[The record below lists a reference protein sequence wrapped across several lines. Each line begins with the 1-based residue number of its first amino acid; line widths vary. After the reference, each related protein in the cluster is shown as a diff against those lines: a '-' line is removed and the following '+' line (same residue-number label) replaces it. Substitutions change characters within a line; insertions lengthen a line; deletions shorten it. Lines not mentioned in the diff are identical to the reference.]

1 MRASHLTVRKRIMDE
16 KSKITDEEFF
26 TSKEYRGYL
35 ADITEAA
42 TKRYRRPIH
51 VTVFADPEDSTV
63 AYTDYNGIVINA
75 CNHITWSMPTR
86 KLRSMSIEGFN
97 AHENSHNL
105 FTDNRI
111 AHAYFNSLEHGKFYP
126 KKPTRLKGDQKLN
139 AQGII
144 DALMDDTDP
153 IPKTVILRTAKAL
166 SNILEDGY
174 VDARYSYEFPG
185 NPARGIA
192 LNNVRFAETV
202 PDIDTMIDKQFYP
215 HNIVLNLLLE
225 YVRAREVNNLTGYTG
240 EYMDRFLAAL
250 PLVDACIYDE
260 DSRARFDAVNR
271 IMIDLWPLMQRCFDD
286 LRDKQQ
292 NDASSSSGSGNS
304 TTPGTGEDSDS
315 DDGMD
320 AVQDALESQL
330 PQIAPNFTM
339 KSGPVPF
346 NGAFSPDE
354 EQAQE
359 LLEQVSKALSEETA
373 RIAAHRTETIISN
386 GDGSIVQDS
395 EYEGAGY
402 EFSATDIERVLEEIA
417 TGKVNE
423 SLEEE
428 LSEELQSEATSIE
441 YGNAH
446 RNINIT
452 VHRMSHVNQNLIDSY
467 TAVAP
472 QLLMLSKR
480 LQRSVSAILRD
491 KRQGGKQTGL
501 YVGKHLDQHAFHRN
515 DGRVFCNKRLPTEPI
530 NMSVALLVDESG
542 SMCGC
547 DRITKARAT
556 AIVVQDFCEKL
567 GIPIMIV
574 GHTASCAHVELFSYA
589 DFKSVDKKDRYRL
602 MDMSARCCNR
612 DGAALRY
619 VAEKLSKQNSDVK
632 MLFIICD
639 GQPNDDGYTGTA
651 AEADLRGIKLEYS
664 RKGVQ
669 IFAAAIGDDRANIAS
684 GIPGTG
690 LSRISVVASGVTSP
704 AAHPA
709 PPVVR
714 IMSAILPSAIL
725 CITVDNTFL
734 STGSAFAKI
743 TCCPASST
751 ILRITFPPLSSSC
764 SLYTCVFAV
773 KIATFISYLH
783 KTSFC
788 CPYSRILTLLI
799 QECNP

>member
-35 ADITEAA
+35 ADITEVA

-260 DSRARFDAVNR
+260 DGRARFDAVNR

-292 NDASSSSGSGNS
+292 NDDSSSSGSGNS

-315 DDGMD
+315 DDGMG

-346 NGAFSPDE
+346 NGAFAPDE

-428 LSEELQSEATSIE
+428 LSEELQSEATSIQ

-669 IFAAAIGDDRANIAS
+669 IFAAAIGDDRANIE
-684 GIPGTG
+684 
-690 LSRISVVASGVTSP
+690 RIYGAGYLDITDLNQLP
-704 AAHPA
+704 
-709 PPVVR
+709 
-714 IMSAILPSAIL
+714 IMLTQLIARNLP
-725 CITVDNTFL
+725 
-734 STGSAFAKI
+734 K
-743 TCCPASST
+743 
-751 ILRITFPPLSSSC
+751 
-764 SLYTCVFAV
+764 
-773 KIATFISYLH
+773 
-783 KTSFC
+783 
-788 CPYSRILTLLI
+788 
-799 QECNP
+799 

>member
-373 RIAAHRTETIISN
+373 RIEAHRTETIISN

-669 IFAAAIGDDRANIAS
+669 IFAAAIGDDRANIE
-684 GIPGTG
+684 
-690 LSRISVVASGVTSP
+690 RIYGAGYLDITDLNQL
-704 AAHPA
+704 
-709 PPVVR
+709 PVMLTQLIAR
-714 IMSAILPSAIL
+714 NLP
-725 CITVDNTFL
+725 
-734 STGSAFAKI
+734 K
-743 TCCPASST
+743 
-751 ILRITFPPLSSSC
+751 
-764 SLYTCVFAV
+764 
-773 KIATFISYLH
+773 
-783 KTSFC
+783 
-788 CPYSRILTLLI
+788 
-799 QECNP
+799 

>member
-215 HNIVLNLLLE
+215 HNIVLNLLLQ

-260 DSRARFDAVNR
+260 DGRARFDAVNR

-315 DDGMD
+315 DDGMG

-346 NGAFSPDE
+346 NGAFAPDE

-359 LLEQVSKALSEETA
+359 LLEQVSKALSEKTA

-428 LSEELQSEATSIE
+428 LSEELQSEATSIQ

-602 MDMSARCCNR
+602 MDMSARYCNR

-669 IFAAAIGDDRANIAS
+669 IFAAAIGDDRANIE
-684 GIPGTG
+684 
-690 LSRISVVASGVTSP
+690 RIYGAGYLDITDLNQLP
-704 AAHPA
+704 
-709 PPVVR
+709 
-714 IMSAILPSAIL
+714 IMLTQLIARNLP
-725 CITVDNTFL
+725 
-734 STGSAFAKI
+734 K
-743 TCCPASST
+743 
-751 ILRITFPPLSSSC
+751 
-764 SLYTCVFAV
+764 
-773 KIATFISYLH
+773 
-783 KTSFC
+783 
-788 CPYSRILTLLI
+788 
-799 QECNP
+799 

>member
-215 HNIVLNLLLE
+215 HTIVLNLLLE

-669 IFAAAIGDDRANIAS
+669 IFAAAIGDDRANIE
-684 GIPGTG
+684 
-690 LSRISVVASGVTSP
+690 RIYGAGYLDITDLNQL
-704 AAHPA
+704 
-709 PPVVR
+709 PVMLTQLIAR
-714 IMSAILPSAIL
+714 NLP
-725 CITVDNTFL
+725 
-734 STGSAFAKI
+734 K
-743 TCCPASST
+743 
-751 ILRITFPPLSSSC
+751 
-764 SLYTCVFAV
+764 
-773 KIATFISYLH
+773 
-783 KTSFC
+783 
-788 CPYSRILTLLI
+788 
-799 QECNP
+799 

>member
-75 CNHITWSMPTR
+75 CNHITWSMPSR

-202 PDIDTMIDKQFYP
+202 PNIDTMIDKQFYP

-260 DSRARFDAVNR
+260 DGRARFDAVNR

-304 TTPGTGEDSDS
+304 TTPGTGENSDS
-315 DDGMD
+315 DDGMG

-346 NGAFSPDE
+346 NGAFAPDE

-428 LSEELQSEATSIE
+428 LLEELQSEATSIQ

-602 MDMSARCCNR
+602 MDMSARYCNR

-669 IFAAAIGDDRANIAS
+669 IFAAAIGDDRANIE
-684 GIPGTG
+684 
-690 LSRISVVASGVTSP
+690 RIYGAGYLDITDLNQL
-704 AAHPA
+704 
-709 PPVVR
+709 PVMLTQLIAR
-714 IMSAILPSAIL
+714 NLP
-725 CITVDNTFL
+725 
-734 STGSAFAKI
+734 K
-743 TCCPASST
+743 
-751 ILRITFPPLSSSC
+751 
-764 SLYTCVFAV
+764 
-773 KIATFISYLH
+773 
-783 KTSFC
+783 
-788 CPYSRILTLLI
+788 
-799 QECNP
+799 

>member
-589 DFKSVDKKDRYRL
+589 DFKSVDKKNRYRL

-669 IFAAAIGDDRANIAS
+669 IFAAAIGDDRANIE
-684 GIPGTG
+684 
-690 LSRISVVASGVTSP
+690 RIYGAGYLDITDLNQL
-704 AAHPA
+704 
-709 PPVVR
+709 PVMLTQLIAR
-714 IMSAILPSAIL
+714 NLP
-725 CITVDNTFL
+725 
-734 STGSAFAKI
+734 K
-743 TCCPASST
+743 
-751 ILRITFPPLSSSC
+751 
-764 SLYTCVFAV
+764 
-773 KIATFISYLH
+773 
-783 KTSFC
+783 
-788 CPYSRILTLLI
+788 
-799 QECNP
+799 

>member
-192 LNNVRFAETV
+192 LNNVRFAEAV

-315 DDGMD
+315 DDGMG

-669 IFAAAIGDDRANIAS
+669 IFAAAIGDDRANIE
-684 GIPGTG
+684 
-690 LSRISVVASGVTSP
+690 RIYGAGYLDITDLNQL
-704 AAHPA
+704 
-709 PPVVR
+709 PVMLTQLIAR
-714 IMSAILPSAIL
+714 NLP
-725 CITVDNTFL
+725 
-734 STGSAFAKI
+734 K
-743 TCCPASST
+743 
-751 ILRITFPPLSSSC
+751 
-764 SLYTCVFAV
+764 
-773 KIATFISYLH
+773 
-783 KTSFC
+783 
-788 CPYSRILTLLI
+788 
-799 QECNP
+799 

>member
-126 KKPTRLKGDQKLN
+126 EKPTRLKGDQKLN

-144 DALMDDTDP
+144 DALLDDTDP

-304 TTPGTGEDSDS
+304 STPGTGEDSDS
-315 DDGMD
+315 DDGMG

-346 NGAFSPDE
+346 NGAFAPDE

-373 RIAAHRTETIISN
+373 RIEAHRTETIISN

-428 LSEELQSEATSIE
+428 LSEELQSEATSIQ

-480 LQRSVSAILRD
+480 LQRSVSVILRD

-602 MDMSARCCNR
+602 MDMSARYCNR

-669 IFAAAIGDDRANIAS
+669 IFAAAIGDDRANIE
-684 GIPGTG
+684 
-690 LSRISVVASGVTSP
+690 RIYGAGYLDITDLNQLP
-704 AAHPA
+704 
-709 PPVVR
+709 
-714 IMSAILPSAIL
+714 IMLTQLIARNLP
-725 CITVDNTFL
+725 
-734 STGSAFAKI
+734 K
-743 TCCPASST
+743 
-751 ILRITFPPLSSSC
+751 
-764 SLYTCVFAV
+764 
-773 KIATFISYLH
+773 
-783 KTSFC
+783 
-788 CPYSRILTLLI
+788 
-799 QECNP
+799 

>member
-240 EYMDRFLAAL
+240 EYMDRFLTAL

-260 DSRARFDAVNR
+260 DGRARFDAVNR

-315 DDGMD
+315 DDGMG

-346 NGAFSPDE
+346 NGAFAPDE

-428 LSEELQSEATSIE
+428 LSEELQSEATSIQ

-574 GHTASCAHVELFSYA
+574 GHTASSAHVELFSYA

-602 MDMSARCCNR
+602 MDMSARYCNR

-664 RKGVQ
+664 RQGVQ
-669 IFAAAIGDDRANIAS
+669 IFAAAIGDDRANIE
-684 GIPGTG
+684 
-690 LSRISVVASGVTSP
+690 RIYGAGYLDITDLNQLP
-704 AAHPA
+704 
-709 PPVVR
+709 
-714 IMSAILPSAIL
+714 IMLTQLIARNLP
-725 CITVDNTFL
+725 
-734 STGSAFAKI
+734 K
-743 TCCPASST
+743 
-751 ILRITFPPLSSSC
+751 
-764 SLYTCVFAV
+764 
-773 KIATFISYLH
+773 
-783 KTSFC
+783 
-788 CPYSRILTLLI
+788 
-799 QECNP
+799 

>member
-589 DFKSVDKKDRYRL
+589 DFKSVDKKDQYRL

-669 IFAAAIGDDRANIAS
+669 IFAAAIGDDRANIE
-684 GIPGTG
+684 
-690 LSRISVVASGVTSP
+690 RIYGAGYLDITDLNQL
-704 AAHPA
+704 
-709 PPVVR
+709 PVMLTQLIAR
-714 IMSAILPSAIL
+714 NLP
-725 CITVDNTFL
+725 
-734 STGSAFAKI
+734 K
-743 TCCPASST
+743 
-751 ILRITFPPLSSSC
+751 
-764 SLYTCVFAV
+764 
-773 KIATFISYLH
+773 
-783 KTSFC
+783 
-788 CPYSRILTLLI
+788 
-799 QECNP
+799 

>member
-315 DDGMD
+315 DDGMG

-346 NGAFSPDE
+346 NGAFAPDE

-428 LSEELQSEATSIE
+428 LSEELQSEATSIQ

-452 VHRMSHVNQNLIDSY
+452 VHRMSHVNQSLIDSY

-669 IFAAAIGDDRANIAS
+669 IFAAAIGDDRANIE
-684 GIPGTG
+684 
-690 LSRISVVASGVTSP
+690 RIYGAGYLDITDLNQL
-704 AAHPA
+704 
-709 PPVVR
+709 PVMLTQLIAR
-714 IMSAILPSAIL
+714 NLP
-725 CITVDNTFL
+725 
-734 STGSAFAKI
+734 K
-743 TCCPASST
+743 
-751 ILRITFPPLSSSC
+751 
-764 SLYTCVFAV
+764 
-773 KIATFISYLH
+773 
-783 KTSFC
+783 
-788 CPYSRILTLLI
+788 
-799 QECNP
+799 

>member
-51 VTVFADPEDSTV
+51 VTVYADPEDSTI

-75 CNHITWSMPTR
+75 CNHITWSMPSR

-260 DSRARFDAVNR
+260 DGRARFDAVNR

-292 NDASSSSGSGNS
+292 NDASSSSGSGNPS
-304 TTPGTGEDSDS
+304 TPGTGEDSDS
-315 DDGMD
+315 DDGMGS
-320 AVQDALESQL
+320 VQDALESQL

-346 NGAFSPDE
+346 NGAFAPDE

-373 RIAAHRTETIISN
+373 RITAHRTETIISN

-428 LSEELQSEATSIE
+428 LSEELKSEATSIQ

-602 MDMSARCCNR
+602 MDMSARYCNR

-669 IFAAAIGDDRANIAS
+669 IFAAAIGDDRANIE
-684 GIPGTG
+684 
-690 LSRISVVASGVTSP
+690 RIYGAGYLDITDLNQLP
-704 AAHPA
+704 
-709 PPVVR
+709 
-714 IMSAILPSAIL
+714 IMLTQLIARNLP
-725 CITVDNTFL
+725 
-734 STGSAFAKI
+734 K
-743 TCCPASST
+743 
-751 ILRITFPPLSSSC
+751 
-764 SLYTCVFAV
+764 
-773 KIATFISYLH
+773 
-783 KTSFC
+783 
-788 CPYSRILTLLI
+788 
-799 QECNP
+799 

>member
-51 VTVFADPEDSTV
+51 VTVYADPEDSTV

-75 CNHITWSMPTR
+75 CNHITWSMPSR

-225 YVRAREVNNLTGYTG
+225 YVRVREVNNLTGYTG

-260 DSRARFDAVNR
+260 DGRARFDAVNR

-315 DDGMD
+315 DDGMG

-346 NGAFSPDE
+346 NGAFAPDE

-428 LSEELQSEATSIE
+428 LSEELQSEATSIQ

-602 MDMSARCCNR
+602 MDMSARYCNR

-669 IFAAAIGDDRANIAS
+669 IFAAAIGDDRANIE
-684 GIPGTG
+684 
-690 LSRISVVASGVTSP
+690 RIYGAGYLDITDLNQL
-704 AAHPA
+704 
-709 PPVVR
+709 PVMLTQLIAR
-714 IMSAILPSAIL
+714 NLP
-725 CITVDNTFL
+725 
-734 STGSAFAKI
+734 K
-743 TCCPASST
+743 
-751 ILRITFPPLSSSC
+751 
-764 SLYTCVFAV
+764 
-773 KIATFISYLH
+773 
-783 KTSFC
+783 
-788 CPYSRILTLLI
+788 
-799 QECNP
+799 

>member
-501 YVGKHLDQHAFHRN
+501 YVGKHLVQHAFHRN

-669 IFAAAIGDDRANIAS
+669 IFAAAIGDDRANIE
-684 GIPGTG
+684 
-690 LSRISVVASGVTSP
+690 RIYGAGYLDITDLNQL
-704 AAHPA
+704 
-709 PPVVR
+709 PVMLTQLIAR
-714 IMSAILPSAIL
+714 NLP
-725 CITVDNTFL
+725 
-734 STGSAFAKI
+734 K
-743 TCCPASST
+743 
-751 ILRITFPPLSSSC
+751 
-764 SLYTCVFAV
+764 
-773 KIATFISYLH
+773 
-783 KTSFC
+783 
-788 CPYSRILTLLI
+788 
-799 QECNP
+799 

>member
-260 DSRARFDAVNR
+260 DGRARFDAVNR

-292 NDASSSSGSGNS
+292 NDDSSSSGSGNS

-315 DDGMD
+315 DDGMG

-346 NGAFSPDE
+346 NGAFAPDE

-428 LSEELQSEATSIE
+428 LSEELQSEATSIQ

-669 IFAAAIGDDRANIAS
+669 IFAAAIGDDRANIE
-684 GIPGTG
+684 
-690 LSRISVVASGVTSP
+690 RIYGAGYLDITDLNQLP
-704 AAHPA
+704 
-709 PPVVR
+709 
-714 IMSAILPSAIL
+714 IMLTQLIARNLP
-725 CITVDNTFL
+725 
-734 STGSAFAKI
+734 K
-743 TCCPASST
+743 
-751 ILRITFPPLSSSC
+751 
-764 SLYTCVFAV
+764 
-773 KIATFISYLH
+773 
-783 KTSFC
+783 
-788 CPYSRILTLLI
+788 
-799 QECNP
+799 

>member
-452 VHRMSHVNQNLIDSY
+452 VHRMSHINQNLIDSY

-669 IFAAAIGDDRANIAS
+669 IFAAAIGDDRANIE
-684 GIPGTG
+684 
-690 LSRISVVASGVTSP
+690 RIYGAGYLDITDLNQL
-704 AAHPA
+704 
-709 PPVVR
+709 PVMLTQLIAR
-714 IMSAILPSAIL
+714 NLP
-725 CITVDNTFL
+725 
-734 STGSAFAKI
+734 K
-743 TCCPASST
+743 
-751 ILRITFPPLSSSC
+751 
-764 SLYTCVFAV
+764 
-773 KIATFISYLH
+773 
-783 KTSFC
+783 
-788 CPYSRILTLLI
+788 
-799 QECNP
+799 

>member
-315 DDGMD
+315 DDGMG

-346 NGAFSPDE
+346 NGAFAPDE

-428 LSEELQSEATSIE
+428 LSEELQSEATSIQ

-669 IFAAAIGDDRANIAS
+669 IFAAAIGDDRANIE
-684 GIPGTG
+684 
-690 LSRISVVASGVTSP
+690 RIYGAGYLDITDLNQL
-704 AAHPA
+704 
-709 PPVVR
+709 PVMLTQLIAR
-714 IMSAILPSAIL
+714 NLP
-725 CITVDNTFL
+725 
-734 STGSAFAKI
+734 K
-743 TCCPASST
+743 
-751 ILRITFPPLSSSC
+751 
-764 SLYTCVFAV
+764 
-773 KIATFISYLH
+773 
-783 KTSFC
+783 
-788 CPYSRILTLLI
+788 
-799 QECNP
+799 

>member
-225 YVRAREVNNLTGYTG
+225 YVRVREVNNLTGYTG

-260 DSRARFDAVNR
+260 DGRARFDAVNR

-304 TTPGTGEDSDS
+304 STPGTGEDSDS
-315 DDGMD
+315 DDGMG

-346 NGAFSPDE
+346 NGAFAPDE

-428 LSEELQSEATSIE
+428 LSEELQSEATSIQ

-602 MDMSARCCNR
+602 MDMSARYCNR

-669 IFAAAIGDDRANIAS
+669 IFAAAIGDDRANIE
-684 GIPGTG
+684 
-690 LSRISVVASGVTSP
+690 RIYGAGYLDITDLNQLP
-704 AAHPA
+704 
-709 PPVVR
+709 
-714 IMSAILPSAIL
+714 IMLTQLIARNLP
-725 CITVDNTFL
+725 
-734 STGSAFAKI
+734 K
-743 TCCPASST
+743 
-751 ILRITFPPLSSSC
+751 
-764 SLYTCVFAV
+764 
-773 KIATFISYLH
+773 
-783 KTSFC
+783 
-788 CPYSRILTLLI
+788 
-799 QECNP
+799 

>member
-215 HNIVLNLLLE
+215 HSIVLNLLLE

-669 IFAAAIGDDRANIAS
+669 IFAAAIGDDRANIE
-684 GIPGTG
+684 
-690 LSRISVVASGVTSP
+690 RIYGAGYLDITDLNQL
-704 AAHPA
+704 
-709 PPVVR
+709 PVMLTQLIAR
-714 IMSAILPSAIL
+714 NLP
-725 CITVDNTFL
+725 
-734 STGSAFAKI
+734 K
-743 TCCPASST
+743 
-751 ILRITFPPLSSSC
+751 
-764 SLYTCVFAV
+764 
-773 KIATFISYLH
+773 
-783 KTSFC
+783 
-788 CPYSRILTLLI
+788 
-799 QECNP
+799 

>member
-215 HNIVLNLLLE
+215 HNIVLNLLLQ

-260 DSRARFDAVNR
+260 DGRARFDAVNR

-315 DDGMD
+315 DDGMG

-346 NGAFSPDE
+346 NGAFAPDE

-589 DFKSVDKKDRYRL
+589 DFKSVDKKNRYRL

-669 IFAAAIGDDRANIAS
+669 IFAAAIGDDRANIE
-684 GIPGTG
+684 
-690 LSRISVVASGVTSP
+690 RIYGAGYLDITDLNQL
-704 AAHPA
+704 
-709 PPVVR
+709 PVMLTQLIAR
-714 IMSAILPSAIL
+714 NLP
-725 CITVDNTFL
+725 
-734 STGSAFAKI
+734 K
-743 TCCPASST
+743 
-751 ILRITFPPLSSSC
+751 
-764 SLYTCVFAV
+764 
-773 KIATFISYLH
+773 
-783 KTSFC
+783 
-788 CPYSRILTLLI
+788 
-799 QECNP
+799 

>member
-126 KKPTRLKGDQKLN
+126 KKPTRLKRDQKLN

-144 DALMDDTDP
+144 DALLDDTDP

-304 TTPGTGEDSDS
+304 STPGTGEDSDS
-315 DDGMD
+315 DDGMG

-346 NGAFSPDE
+346 NGAFAPDE

-373 RIAAHRTETIISN
+373 RIEAHRTETIISN

-428 LSEELQSEATSIE
+428 LSEELQSEATSIQ

-480 LQRSVSAILRD
+480 LQRSVSVILRD

-602 MDMSARCCNR
+602 MDMSARYCNR

-669 IFAAAIGDDRANIAS
+669 IFAAAIGDDRANIE
-684 GIPGTG
+684 
-690 LSRISVVASGVTSP
+690 RIYGAGYLDITDLNQLP
-704 AAHPA
+704 
-709 PPVVR
+709 
-714 IMSAILPSAIL
+714 IMLTQLIARNLP
-725 CITVDNTFL
+725 
-734 STGSAFAKI
+734 K
-743 TCCPASST
+743 
-751 ILRITFPPLSSSC
+751 
-764 SLYTCVFAV
+764 
-773 KIATFISYLH
+773 
-783 KTSFC
+783 
-788 CPYSRILTLLI
+788 
-799 QECNP
+799 

>member
-215 HNIVLNLLLE
+215 HNIVLNLLLQ

-260 DSRARFDAVNR
+260 DGRARFDAVNR

-315 DDGMD
+315 DDGMG

-346 NGAFSPDE
+346 NGAFTPDE

-428 LSEELQSEATSIE
+428 LSEELQSEATSIQ

-602 MDMSARCCNR
+602 MDMSARYCNR

-669 IFAAAIGDDRANIAS
+669 IFAAAIGDDRANIE
-684 GIPGTG
+684 
-690 LSRISVVASGVTSP
+690 RIYGAGYLDITDLNQLP
-704 AAHPA
+704 
-709 PPVVR
+709 
-714 IMSAILPSAIL
+714 IMLTQLIARNLP
-725 CITVDNTFL
+725 
-734 STGSAFAKI
+734 K
-743 TCCPASST
+743 
-751 ILRITFPPLSSSC
+751 
-764 SLYTCVFAV
+764 
-773 KIATFISYLH
+773 
-783 KTSFC
+783 
-788 CPYSRILTLLI
+788 
-799 QECNP
+799 

>member
-315 DDGMD
+315 DDGMG

-428 LSEELQSEATSIE
+428 LSEELQSEATSIQ

-491 KRQGGKQTGL
+491 KRQGGEQTGL

-664 RKGVQ
+664 RMGVQ
-669 IFAAAIGDDRANIAS
+669 IYAAAIGDDRANIE
-684 GIPGTG
+684 
-690 LSRISVVASGVTSP
+690 RIYGAGYLDITDLNQL
-704 AAHPA
+704 
-709 PPVVR
+709 PVMLTQLIAR
-714 IMSAILPSAIL
+714 NLP
-725 CITVDNTFL
+725 
-734 STGSAFAKI
+734 K
-743 TCCPASST
+743 
-751 ILRITFPPLSSSC
+751 
-764 SLYTCVFAV
+764 
-773 KIATFISYLH
+773 
-783 KTSFC
+783 
-788 CPYSRILTLLI
+788 
-799 QECNP
+799 

>member
-395 EYEGAGY
+395 KYEGAGY

-669 IFAAAIGDDRANIAS
+669 IFAAAIGDDRANIE
-684 GIPGTG
+684 
-690 LSRISVVASGVTSP
+690 RIYGAGYLDITDLNQL
-704 AAHPA
+704 
-709 PPVVR
+709 PVMLTQLIAR
-714 IMSAILPSAIL
+714 NLP
-725 CITVDNTFL
+725 
-734 STGSAFAKI
+734 K
-743 TCCPASST
+743 
-751 ILRITFPPLSSSC
+751 
-764 SLYTCVFAV
+764 
-773 KIATFISYLH
+773 
-783 KTSFC
+783 
-788 CPYSRILTLLI
+788 
-799 QECNP
+799 

>member
-669 IFAAAIGDDRANIAS
+669 IFAAAIGDDRANIE
-684 GIPGTG
+684 
-690 LSRISVVASGVTSP
+690 RIYGAGYLDITDLNQL
-704 AAHPA
+704 
-709 PPVVR
+709 PVMLTQLIAR
-714 IMSAILPSAIL
+714 TLP
-725 CITVDNTFL
+725 
-734 STGSAFAKI
+734 K
-743 TCCPASST
+743 
-751 ILRITFPPLSSSC
+751 
-764 SLYTCVFAV
+764 
-773 KIATFISYLH
+773 
-783 KTSFC
+783 
-788 CPYSRILTLLI
+788 
-799 QECNP
+799 

>member
-192 LNNVRFAETV
+192 LNNVRFAEAV

-315 DDGMD
+315 DDGMG

-428 LSEELQSEATSIE
+428 LSEELQSEATSIQ

-446 RNINIT
+446 RNNNIT

-669 IFAAAIGDDRANIAS
+669 IFAAAIGDDRANIE
-684 GIPGTG
+684 
-690 LSRISVVASGVTSP
+690 RIYGAGYLDITDLNQL
-704 AAHPA
+704 
-709 PPVVR
+709 PVMLTQLIAR
-714 IMSAILPSAIL
+714 NLP
-725 CITVDNTFL
+725 
-734 STGSAFAKI
+734 K
-743 TCCPASST
+743 
-751 ILRITFPPLSSSC
+751 
-764 SLYTCVFAV
+764 
-773 KIATFISYLH
+773 
-783 KTSFC
+783 
-788 CPYSRILTLLI
+788 
-799 QECNP
+799 

>member
-192 LNNVRFAETV
+192 LNNVRFAEAV

-315 DDGMD
+315 DDGMG

-346 NGAFSPDE
+346 NGAFAPDE

-428 LSEELQSEATSIE
+428 LSEELQSEATSIQ

-602 MDMSARCCNR
+602 MDMSARYCNR

-632 MLFIICD
+632 MLFIICG

-669 IFAAAIGDDRANIAS
+669 IFAAAIGDDRANIE
-684 GIPGTG
+684 
-690 LSRISVVASGVTSP
+690 RIYGAGYLDITDLNQL
-704 AAHPA
+704 
-709 PPVVR
+709 PVMLTQLIAR
-714 IMSAILPSAIL
+714 NLP
-725 CITVDNTFL
+725 
-734 STGSAFAKI
+734 K
-743 TCCPASST
+743 
-751 ILRITFPPLSSSC
+751 
-764 SLYTCVFAV
+764 
-773 KIATFISYLH
+773 
-783 KTSFC
+783 
-788 CPYSRILTLLI
+788 
-799 QECNP
+799 

>member
-260 DSRARFDAVNR
+260 DGRARFDAVNR

-315 DDGMD
+315 DDGMG

-346 NGAFSPDE
+346 NGAFAPDE

-428 LSEELQSEATSIE
+428 LSEELQSEATSIQ

-602 MDMSARCCNR
+602 MDMSARYCNR

-669 IFAAAIGDDRANIAS
+669 IFAAAIGDDRANIE
-684 GIPGTG
+684 
-690 LSRISVVASGVTSP
+690 RIYGAGYLDITDLNQLP
-704 AAHPA
+704 
-709 PPVVR
+709 
-714 IMSAILPSAIL
+714 IMLTQLIARNLP
-725 CITVDNTFL
+725 
-734 STGSAFAKI
+734 K
-743 TCCPASST
+743 
-751 ILRITFPPLSSSC
+751 
-764 SLYTCVFAV
+764 
-773 KIATFISYLH
+773 
-783 KTSFC
+783 
-788 CPYSRILTLLI
+788 
-799 QECNP
+799 

>member
-315 DDGMD
+315 DDGMG

-339 KSGPVPF
+339 ESGPVPF
-346 NGAFSPDE
+346 NGAFAPDE

-428 LSEELQSEATSIE
+428 LSEELQSEATSIQ

-452 VHRMSHVNQNLIDSY
+452 VHRMSHVNQSLIDSY

-501 YVGKHLDQHAFHRN
+501 YIGKHLDQHAFHRN

-669 IFAAAIGDDRANIAS
+669 IFAAAIGDDRANIER
-684 GIPGTG
+684 IYGTG
-690 LSRISVVASGVTSP
+690 
-704 AAHPA
+704 
-709 PPVVR
+709 
-714 IMSAILPSAIL
+714 
-725 CITVDNTFL
+725 
-734 STGSAFAKI
+734 
-743 TCCPASST
+743 
-751 ILRITFPPLSSSC
+751 
-764 SLYTCVFAV
+764 
-773 KIATFISYLH
+773 
-783 KTSFC
+783 
-788 CPYSRILTLLI
+788 
-799 QECNP
+799 

>member
-51 VTVFADPEDSTV
+51 VTVYADPEDSTV

-75 CNHITWSMPTR
+75 CNHITWSMPSR

-202 PDIDTMIDKQFYP
+202 PNIDTMIDKQFYP

-260 DSRARFDAVNR
+260 DGRARFDAVNR

-315 DDGMD
+315 DDGMG

-346 NGAFSPDE
+346 NGAFAPDE

-428 LSEELQSEATSIE
+428 LSEELQSEATSIQ

-602 MDMSARCCNR
+602 MDMSARYCNR

-669 IFAAAIGDDRANIAS
+669 IFAAAIGDDRANIE
-684 GIPGTG
+684 
-690 LSRISVVASGVTSP
+690 RIYGAGYLDITDLNQLP
-704 AAHPA
+704 
-709 PPVVR
+709 
-714 IMSAILPSAIL
+714 IMLTQLIARNLP
-725 CITVDNTFL
+725 
-734 STGSAFAKI
+734 K
-743 TCCPASST
+743 
-751 ILRITFPPLSSSC
+751 
-764 SLYTCVFAV
+764 
-773 KIATFISYLH
+773 
-783 KTSFC
+783 
-788 CPYSRILTLLI
+788 
-799 QECNP
+799 

>member
-215 HNIVLNLLLE
+215 HNIVLNLLLQ

-260 DSRARFDAVNR
+260 DGRARFDAVNR

-315 DDGMD
+315 DDGMG

-346 NGAFSPDE
+346 NGAFAPDE

-428 LSEELQSEATSIE
+428 LSEELQSEATSIQ

-480 LQRSVSAILRD
+480 LQRSVSVILRD

-602 MDMSARCCNR
+602 MDMSARYCNR

-669 IFAAAIGDDRANIAS
+669 IFAAAIGDDRANIE
-684 GIPGTG
+684 
-690 LSRISVVASGVTSP
+690 RIYGAGYLDITDLNQLP
-704 AAHPA
+704 
-709 PPVVR
+709 
-714 IMSAILPSAIL
+714 IMLTQLIARNLP
-725 CITVDNTFL
+725 
-734 STGSAFAKI
+734 K
-743 TCCPASST
+743 
-751 ILRITFPPLSSSC
+751 
-764 SLYTCVFAV
+764 
-773 KIATFISYLH
+773 
-783 KTSFC
+783 
-788 CPYSRILTLLI
+788 
-799 QECNP
+799 

>member
-144 DALMDDTDP
+144 DALLDDTDP

-304 TTPGTGEDSDS
+304 STPGTGEDSDS
-315 DDGMD
+315 DDGMG

-346 NGAFSPDE
+346 NGAFAPDE

-373 RIAAHRTETIISN
+373 RIEAHRTETIISN

-428 LSEELQSEATSIE
+428 LSEELQSEATSIQ

-480 LQRSVSAILRD
+480 LQRSVSVILRD

-547 DRITKARAT
+547 DRITKARVT

-602 MDMSARCCNR
+602 MDMSARYCNR

-669 IFAAAIGDDRANIAS
+669 IFAAAIGDDRANIE
-684 GIPGTG
+684 
-690 LSRISVVASGVTSP
+690 RIYGAGYLDITDLNQLP
-704 AAHPA
+704 
-709 PPVVR
+709 
-714 IMSAILPSAIL
+714 IMLTQLIARNLP
-725 CITVDNTFL
+725 
-734 STGSAFAKI
+734 K
-743 TCCPASST
+743 
-751 ILRITFPPLSSSC
+751 
-764 SLYTCVFAV
+764 
-773 KIATFISYLH
+773 
-783 KTSFC
+783 
-788 CPYSRILTLLI
+788 
-799 QECNP
+799 